1 MAYFAD
7 ELQGL
12 ANYNF
17 SGQGAPSQF
26 SMGSVPQDRQ
36 GLLNYRLYGGTPSGV
51 ASDSSQMGDNNAGAG
66 GGFGF
71 NTGTLGALSVGL
83 QAIGGLAS
91 AYTGYKN
98 YQMAKDQFGFQKG
111 LANRNLANQAKT
123 INNAYNNAAQVA
135 AGMVGGKTASGVY
148 GLTDQAIIDRYAASA
163 REKHVDGS
171 PIK

>member
-17 SGQGAPSQF
+17 SGQGTPSQF
-26 SMGSVPQDRQ
+26 SMGSAPQDRQ
-36 GLLNYRLYGGTPSGV
+36 GLLNYMYGGTPSGA
-51 ASDSSQMGDNNAGAG
+51 ASDSFLMSGNNSS

-71 NTGTLGALSVGL
+71 NTDTLGALSGGF
-83 QAIGGLAS
+83 QALGGLAG
-91 AYTGYKN
+91 AYMGYKN
-98 YQMAKDQFGFQKG
+98 YQMAKDQFKFQKG
-111 LANRNLANQAKT
+111 LANRNIANQAKT
-123 INNAYNNAAQVA
+123 INNAYNNAGQVA
-135 AGMVGGKTASGVY
+135 AGMVGGKTASGGY

>member
-12 ANYNF
+12 SNYNF
-17 SGQGAPSQF
+17 GSQGTPSQF
-26 SMGSVPQDRQ
+26 SMGSAPQDRQ
-36 GLLNYRLYGGTPSGV
+36 GLLNYMYGGTPSGA
-51 ASDSSQMGDNNAGAG
+51 ASDSFQMGGNNAGAG

-71 NTGTLGALSVGL
+71 NTGTLGALSGGF
-83 QAIGGLAS
+83 QALGGLAS
-91 AYTGYKN
+91 AYMGYKN

-111 LANRNLANQAKT
+111 LANRNIANQAKT
-123 INNAYNNAAQVA
+123 INNAYNNAGQVA
-135 AGMVGGKTASGVY
+135 AGMVGGKTASGGY

>member
-1 MAYFAD
+1 MA
-7 ELQGL
+7 GL
-12 ANYNF
+12 ANLTNSSSMFGGIDDSNSMFGSFNGYK
-17 SGQGAPSQF
+17 GAD
-26 SMGSVPQDRQ
+26 SMYGDIANTDVP
-36 GLLNYRLYGGTPSGV
+36 TPST
-51 ASDSSQMGDNNAGAG
+51 SSS
-66 GGFGF
+66 GFGF
-71 NTGTLGALSVGL
+71 NTGTLGVVTGGL
-83 QAIGGLAS
+83 QGLSGLAQ
-91 AYTGYKN
+91 AFVGMKN
-98 YQMAKDQFGFQKG
+98 YELAQQQFKYQKG

>member
-1 MAYFAD
+1 MAYFND

-17 SGQGAPSQF
+17 GGQGAHSQF
-26 SMGSVPQDRQ
+26 SMGSAPQDRQ
-36 GLLNYRLYGGTPSGV
+36 GLLNYMYGGTPSGA
-51 ASDSSQMGDNNAGAG
+51 ASDSFQMGGNNAG

-71 NTGTLGALSVGL
+71 NTGTLGGL
-83 QAIGGLAS
+83 QALGGLAS
-91 AYTGYKN
+91 AYMGYKN

>member
-1 MAYFAD
+1 MVYFAD

-12 ANYNF
+12 ANFGF
-17 SGQGAPSQF
+17 SGRGAPSQF

-36 GLLNYRLYGGTPSGV
+36 GLLNYRLYGGTPIGV
-51 ASDSSQMGDNNAGAG
+51 ASDYFQMGDNNAGAG
-66 GGFGF
+66 FGF
-71 NTGTLGALSVGL
+71 NTGTIGALSGGL
-83 QAIGGLAS
+83 QALSGLAS
-91 AYTGYKN
+91 AYMGHKN

-111 LANRNLANQAKT
+111 LANRNLTNQAKT